1 LLLEYG
7 ILKINKNKRYNSF
20 LTSISVG
27 ALGSTG
33 VKEEMI
39 VVKMFLEGTLS
50 PTTSSCSSVKK
61 RTFAMSERTSS
72 DLKEG
77 KKRG

>member
-1 LLLEYG
+1 LLEYD
-7 ILKINKNKRYNSF
+7 ILKINKYKRWDSF

-33 VKEEMI
+33 VKEEII
-39 VVKMFLEGTLS
+39 VVKMFLEGTLR
-50 PTTSSCSSVKK
+50 PTTSSCSSVKN
-61 RTFAMSERTSS
+61 RTFAMSESTSS
-72 DLKEG
+72 DLNEG